1 MARAAAKR
9 KRGPKQAPGPVAAER
24 VSRHEPTLDQQLFF
38 GRLRRQA
45 KWAFVFLALVFGGS
59 FVFLGVG
66 SGNSGLGDV
75 FSNVFSGSSGPSLSS
90 LEKKV
95 AENPRDLVAV
105 TDLATKLQSEGRTQ
119 EAIETYKSFLALQP
133 RSVEALYQLAK
144 LYQNEVREQ
153 ALAVQAAVAEL
164 QTRVPGDLFGLD
176 PNTSLGRAVGAYQ
189 DPITQA
195 IATQA
200 EQRYAEAAS
209 RLQRA
214 VEDALDTYK
223 KLADLQPDDP
233 TALFQYAQYADQQ
246 ARRPQVA
253 IAAYERFL
261 RRFPDDSFA
270 PDVRRRLRELKKA
283 QAAAGREQIPKKAPR
298 TRG

>member
-9 KRGPKQAPGPVAAER
+9 KRGPRQAPRPVAAER
-24 VSRHEPTLDQQLFF
+24 GGGRDQTLDQQLFF

-45 KWAFVFLALVFGGS
+45 KWAFVFLAVVFGGS

-75 FSNVFSGSSGPSLSS
+75 FSSVFSGSSGPSLSS
-90 LEKKV
+90 LQKKV
-95 AENPRDLVAV
+95 AENPRDLTAV

-119 EAIETYKSFLALQP
+119 EAIEAYESFLALQP
-133 RSVEALYQLAK
+133 RSVEALNQLAT
-144 LYQNEVREQ
+144 LYQTEAQEQ
-153 ALAVQAAVAEL
+153 AVAVQTALSEM

-176 PNTSLGRAVGAYQ
+176 PTTSLGRAVQAYQ

-195 IATQA
+195 IASQT
-200 EQRYAEAAS
+200 EQRYAEAAG
-209 RLQRA
+209 RLQAA
-214 VEDALDTYK
+214 VEDALATYR

-270 PDVRRRLRELKKA
+270 PDVRRRLRELRKE
-283 QAAAGREQIPKKAPR
+283 QAGTKQVPAR
-298 TRG
+298 TQRKTG